1 MPGEFYI
8 EGKKQTGDISTV
20 VNNIT
25 NLQSDVTNI
34 KNDVTD
40 VKNDV
45 TNVKSDVTNIKSDVT
60 SILNSIGKQ
69 PSIIDLWSPYLASMS
84 LETVPDTM
92 VLPSITIAGLPAG
105 VTIARAIMM
114 LKFRKLGDS
123 SGSDNRV
130 NGAQNIQASGDG
142 GTTWVTGIALGGDEF
157 FCVAS
162 AVETGDVMMGTD
174 DIKSQV
180 PANGAVMQFQWTDA
194 LAAELSLDFYDIQVG
209 LRIWYTD

>member
-8 EGKKQTGDISTV
+8 EGKNQTGDITTV

-25 NLQSDVTNI
+25 NVQNDVTNIKNDVTEVKSDVTNI
-34 KNDVTD
+34 KNDVT
-40 VKNDV
+40 
-45 TNVKSDVTNIKSDVT
+45 
-60 SILNSIGKQ
+60 SILSSIGKQ
-69 PSIIDLWSPYLASMS
+69 PSSIDLWSPYLPSMS

-123 SGSDNRV
+123 SGSDNMV

-157 FCVAS
+157 FCVGS

-180 PANGAVMQFQWTDA
+180 PANGEVMQFQWTDA
-194 LAAELSLDFYDIQVG
+194 LVMELSLDFYDIQVG